1 MNVLK
6 FYQAVG
12 IVLTSTFSLTAS
24 SFAQGA
30 TERLVCENILEPYAK
45 KLKLEQRTP
54 KEDLTPEEITTW
66 ELSIL
71 ACQLATE
78 IHLRDS
84 DYNKIPGISG
94 SGDITKANIEK
105 ENSMITAETVTALV
119 KQIELRKERLIADR
133 INAGSSRFVRG
144 CFNKQQSG
152 VFKTIN
158 EIFDSCTLRR
168 TNSRNTVE
176 SSQGALFSFTRDLRN
191 SDDEDDRNT
200 FEIAAAFRGTGG
212 IDGKTSWTFATEY
225 QRNNTENSEQANFNI
240 STGIIR
246 DFTFNDK
253 LTKAEL
259 NRLATADGENLYK
272 DIYGKLY
279 KIRNQFSSYRTNL
292 NVEYNRTGLFGSPD
306 TEACILDSN
315 QGFCGR
321 QNLESLRVVGGV
333 SPYFTFLNG
342 VSSKGGQPWQWAIS
356 PTGSVF
362 YDTALNDNVVLP
374 TGATVD
380 GDVFG
385 LVGGVSAS
393 LSPRVLRNRW
403 QLSASAQIVE
413 ALDRSEGRRD
423 TFEQTSRQFTSTLS
437 FALIDD
443 AYVGQT
449 QSNDIIPAIAVVY
462 TNGSDSLRGR
472 SGVETLRLALTLLY

>member
-12 IVLTSTFSLTAS
+12 IVLISNFSLTAI
-24 SFAQGA
+24 SFAQV
-30 TERLVCENILEPYAK
+30 TQKPDYLVCENILEPNEEQ
-45 KLKLEQRTP
+45 KLRK
-54 KEDLTPEEITTW
+54 LTPEEITKW
-66 ELSIL
+66 EFSIL
-71 ACQLATE
+71 ACRLATE

-84 DYNKIPGISG
+84 DYNKIPRIKD
-94 SGDITKANIEK
+94 SGDITKANIE
-105 ENSMITAETVTALV
+105 NSTITAQTVTALV
-119 KQIELRKERLIADR
+119 EQIELGKERLLADR
-133 INAGSSRFVRG
+133 LNAGSSRFVRG
-144 CFNKQQSG
+144 CFNKNQSG
-152 VFKTIN
+152 ILKSIN
-158 EIFDSCTLRR
+158 KIFDSCTLRR
-168 TNSRNTVE
+168 TNSRNTIE
-176 SSQGALFSFTRDLRN
+176 SAQGALFSFTRDLRN
-191 SDDEDDRNT
+191 SDDDDRNT

-212 IDGKTSWTFATEY
+212 IDDKTSWTFATEY

-259 NRLATADGENLYK
+259 EALLKTENLHNV
-272 DIYGKLY
+272 
-279 KIRNQFSSYRTNL
+279 RNKFYSFRTNL
-292 NVEYNRTGLFGSPD
+292 NVEYNRTGLFGSPN
-306 TEACILDSN
+306 TEACMLDAD

-342 VSSKGGQPWQWAIS
+342 FSSKGGQPWQWAVS

-374 TGATVD
+374 TGASVD

-393 LSPRVLRNRW
+393 LSPGILKNRW
-403 QLSASAQIVE
+403 QLSASAQIIE
-413 ALDRSEGRRD
+413 ALDRSVGRRD